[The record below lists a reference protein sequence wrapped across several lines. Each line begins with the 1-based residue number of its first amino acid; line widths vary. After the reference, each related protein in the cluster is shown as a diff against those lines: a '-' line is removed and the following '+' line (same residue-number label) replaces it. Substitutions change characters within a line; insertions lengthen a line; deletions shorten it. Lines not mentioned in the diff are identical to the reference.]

1 MLLNSRNLLKIVIS
15 TIVFCI
21 VLSSLILVVSA
32 NGGTKS
38 KQHTI
43 ENLQNEKEFKKLLK
57 TKNNV
62 LVLFTSSNKEN
73 GEVLKVFRDS
83 SEQIKGLVC

>member
-1 MLLNSRNLLKIVIS
+1 MLLNSRNLLKIIIW
-15 TIVFCI
+15 TIVF
-21 VLSSLILVVSA
+21 LSSSILVVSA

-62 LVLFTSSNKEN
+62 LVLFTSNNKEN

-83 SEQIKGLVC
+83 SELIKGLVC